1 MFVYHWPNYALL
13 RREFPERSPTVAF
26 CQACLYPSLPH
37 RTVATLPDGHNLGSP
52 PALVAEED
60 ESEDGISS
68 TQQSC
73 FFPQQLPH
81 DYFTESAQRVLSES
95 ARSTLRTIAEDDS
108 SSTGDTVQESKME
121 TSFMESP
128 AGDLDGVETGVMV
141 VLHEATTIEV
151 RGIDGTSDEEKQC
164 DES

>member
-1 MFVYHWPNYALL
+1 MAP
-13 RREFPERSPTVAF
+13 
-26 CQACLYPSLPH
+26 
-37 RTVATLPDGHNLGSP
+37 LPDGHNLGFP
-52 PALVAEED
+52 PVLVAEED
-60 ESEDGISS
+60 ESDDGISS

-73 FFPQQLPH
+73 FFPQQPPN

-95 ARSTLRTIAEDDS
+95 ARSTLRTIAEDES

-121 TSFMESP
+121 TSLEYP
-128 AGDLDGVETGVMV
+128 VDDLDGVEAGVMV